1 MNILSGMRPTGP
13 LHIGHLFGAINSWL
27 KLQTEGNN
35 CYFFVADWHALT
47 SDFKDTKKI
56 RENTIDMV
64 IDWLAAGIDPEK
76 STIFVQ
82 SHVKEHAE
90 LFLLLAQITP
100 LGWLER
106 CPTYKEMR
114 QEQPDKDLSNFGFL
128 GYPVLQASDIL
139 LYKADAVPVGQDQ
152 LAHLELVREITRR
165 FNNYYGQIF
174 PEPQPKLSTSPK
186 INGIDGRKMSKSFNN
201 AILIKD
207 SDDDIAKKVKVMVT
221 DKKRMKRLDPGNPE
235 DCNLYPLHFAFTDD
249 KTRENIDKECRTAGI
264 GCVDDKKI
272 LTENISKYL
281 EPIRERRKKFE
292 NNKKLVEEI
301 LENGAKKARDKAAQT
316 MEEVRKAVNLYR

>member
-13 LHIGHLFGAINSWL
+13 LHIGHLFGAINSWV
-27 KLQTEGNN
+27 KLQAEGNN

-165 FNNYYGQIF
+165 FNNYYGEVF
-174 PEPQPKLSTSPK
+174 PEPQPKLSNSPK

-201 AILIKD
+201 AVWIKD
-207 SDDDIAKKVKVMVT
+207 SDADIAKKIKVMVT
-221 DKKRMKRLDPGNPE
+221 DKKRMKRQDPGNPE

-249 KTRENIDKECRTAGI
+249 KTREKIDKDCRTASI

-272 LTENISKYL
+272 LTENICKHL

-292 NNKKLVEEI
+292 TDKKLVEKI
-301 LENGAKKARDKAAQT
+301 LEDGAKKARAKAAQT